1 MLHHRFPGA
10 SEDSYWT
17 SDQPICSWYGITCDN
32 DALDSGVT
40 GIKLEENSLKA
51 DEKDLDRVSELFFNL
66 PDLESLNLRGND
78 GLALN
83 LENVGKPPRLELLQL
98 SATGLTSVDGIG
110 QATRLKELQ

>member
-1 MLHHRFPGA
+1 M
-10 SEDSYWT
+10 
-17 SDQPICSWYGITCDN
+17 
-32 DALDSGVT
+32 
-40 GIKLEENSLKA
+40 KA
-51 DEKDLDRVSELFFNL
+51 DEIDLDRISELFFNL

-78 GLALN
+78 GLTLN